1 MALWTVAGAA
11 AAVLFGDVTWPT
23 PWRQILEA
31 FSVALV
37 FTVCIVPIIGITMPR
52 LFPAVHCRVRS
63 PFHWPIVIAVLLVIS
78 VIGSTIAIGVLLAAG
93 YVPPAQ
99 VQDWFFGSVRISV
112 IMTLIF
118 GVAGTMVEILQTQ
131 LQETTVAL
139 RTKER
144 DEADAKRAAAEAQL
158 ASLESRVNPHFLF
171 NTLNSI
177 AALTHDDP
185 SAAERMTGQL
195 ASLMRS
201 ALDAESAP
209 LVTLDDELRLVR
221 AYLDIE
227 RVRFGDRLRLAI
239 EIDAGVHETPV
250 PRLSLQTIVENSIKF
265 AVSPRREGGA
275 IAIRARADG
284 PVVRIA
290 IEDDGPGFDVAQ
302 LPEGH
307 GLALLRARLAILFG
321 DRGSLRLDSAPGRS
335 TVTVRV
341 PAAGSS
347 A

>member
-1 MALWTVAGAA
+1 MALWTVASAA
-11 AAVLFGDVTWPT
+11 AAVLFGGVSWRT
-23 PWRQILEA
+23 PWSKILEA
-31 FSVALV
+31 FSVSLV
-37 FTVCIVPIIGITMPR
+37 FTVCIVPIIGVTMPR
-52 LFPAVHCRVRS
+52 LFPAVRRRVRS
-63 PFHWPIVIAVLLVIS
+63 PFHWPIVIAVLMVIA
-78 VIGSTIAIGVLLAAG
+78 VIGSAVAIGVLLAAG
-93 YVPPAQ
+93 YVPRAQ

-118 GVAGTMVEILQTQ
+118 GVAGTLVEILQTQ

-185 SAAERMTGQL
+185 SAAERMTAQL

-227 RVRFGDRLRLAI
+227 RARFGDRLRFAI
-239 EIDAGVHETPV
+239 DIDGGVHETPV

-275 IAIRARADG
+275 IVIRARADG

-321 DRGSLRLDSAPGRS
+321 HRASLRLESAPGRT
-335 TVTVRV
+335 TVTVSV
-341 PAAGSS
+341 PAAGPS